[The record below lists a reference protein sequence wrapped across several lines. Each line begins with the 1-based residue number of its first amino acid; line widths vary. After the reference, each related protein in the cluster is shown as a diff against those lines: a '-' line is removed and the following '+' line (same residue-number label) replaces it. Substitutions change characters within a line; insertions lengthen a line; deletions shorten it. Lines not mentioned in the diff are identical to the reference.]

1 MKPITMTDPAVSTDI
16 TLASEPSAD
25 DEVGLFGVANVLLR
39 RWTLVAGLPLLAAL
53 LAGAV
58 SLLVPP
64 TFTATTSFVPE
75 VRQQNRLPAGLSG
88 LTGIAG
94 QLGISIGADANQSP
108 RFYAD
113 VVKSQG
119 LMERVLLAK
128 YPDPRSGRQ
137 AGDSISLLQL
147 LRVKGR
153 SPADS
158 LERGLKELDELVS
171 ARVDNLTNIVRL
183 SVDSRYPALAAAVA
197 SRFVAYLNEFNATT
211 RQSQARQRRRFV
223 EQRIAD
229 GEAQLRAA
237 EEDLRRFYE
246 RNRGWQDS
254 PQLVFEEGRLRRQ
267 VDIRRDV
274 YLTLNREYETAR
286 IEEVN
291 DTPVLT
297 VIDAARV
304 PQERSK
310 PKPILVMLLALV
322 FGGVVGVFAAL
333 GAEYLLR
340 VRRREVNDY
349 QEFRTL
355 LQRAR
360 RAIGQAFRPGARRRH
375 PTTRTPGA

>member
-1 MKPITMTDPAVSTDI
+1 MATVEIA
-16 TLASEPSAD
+16 LAREPPAD

-75 VRQQNRLPAGLSG
+75 VRPQSRLPAGLGG

-94 QLGISIGADANQSP
+94 QLGISLGADANQSP

-113 VVKSQG
+113 VVKSQA
-119 LMERVLLAK
+119 LMTRVLLAR
-128 YPDPRSGRQ
+128 YPDPRSGGQ

-153 SPADS
+153 NPLDS
-158 LERGLKELDELVS
+158 LEKGLKELDELVS

-183 SVDSRYPALAAAVA
+183 TVDSRYPALAAAVA
-197 SRFVAYLNEFNATT
+197 NRFVAYLNEFNATT
-211 RQSQARQRRRFV
+211 RQSQARERRKFV
-223 EQRIAD
+223 EQRIVD
-229 GEAQLRAA
+229 GEGQLRAA

-254 PQLVFEEGRLRRQ
+254 PQLVFDEGRLRRQ

-274 YLTLNREYETAR
+274 YMTLNREYETAR

-297 VIDAARV
+297 VIDAART
-304 PQERSK
+304 PQQRTR

-322 FGGVVGVFAAL
+322 FGGVVGVFSAL
-333 GAEYLLR
+333 GAEYFQR
-340 VRRREVNDY
+340 VRRREVSDY
-349 QEFRTL
+349 QEFRAL
-355 LQRAR
+355 LQRGR
-360 RAIGQAFRPGARRRH
+360 RAIGQAFRR
-375 PTTRTPGA
+375 